1 MSEPITTLYIFGS
14 GGHAGVALDLME
26 TMHVKESVI
35 IVTQDN
41 ESKIAAGRKW
51 PAADLLTQIEFESM
65 SLSESN
71 TGFHVAIG
79 DNSVRLRIAEL
90 ALKKGLRPVSI
101 ISSTAAISE
110 LSTIGVGVFIGPNS
124 HVGPGATVGDF
135 SIVNTMANLEHDS
148 KMGSFSQLAP
158 GACVCGN
165 AEIGEGSFVGANSVV
180 KELSRLGNWSTLGAL
195 SFLNFENNEENSTLV
210 GSPAVTVRP
219 SLG

>member
-1 MSEPITTLYIFGS
+1 MSEPLTNLYIFGS
-14 GGHAGVALDLME
+14 GGHAGVALDLIK
-26 TMHVKESVI
+26 TMHVEASVI

-41 ESKIAAGRKW
+41 ESQIAAVRNW
-51 PAADLLTQIEFESM
+51 PAADVLTQIEFEAM
-65 SLSESN
+65 SLSDSN
-71 TGFHVAIG
+71 SGFHVAIG
-79 DNSVRLRIAEL
+79 ENSVRLRIAEL
-90 ALKKGLRPVSI
+90 ALKKGLAPVSI

-124 HVGPGATVGDF
+124 HVGPGAAVGDF
-135 SIVNTMANLEHDS
+135 SIVNTMSNLEHDS

-165 AEIGEGSFVGANSVV
+165 AEIGEGSFVGTNSVV

-195 SFLNFENNEENSTLV
+195 SFLNFEHNEENSTLV

-219 SLG
+219 DLG